1 MEIEKLDW
9 IGDPRSYHQYLI
21 LLVWTRIGGGIHGAL
36 VGEHVV
42 GGVGGIGGV
51 GGQRKVVAVV

>member
-9 IGDPRSYHQYLI
+9 IGDQRSYHQYLI

-42 GGVGGIGGV
+42 GRVGGIGGV
-51 GGQRKVVAVV
+51 GGPG